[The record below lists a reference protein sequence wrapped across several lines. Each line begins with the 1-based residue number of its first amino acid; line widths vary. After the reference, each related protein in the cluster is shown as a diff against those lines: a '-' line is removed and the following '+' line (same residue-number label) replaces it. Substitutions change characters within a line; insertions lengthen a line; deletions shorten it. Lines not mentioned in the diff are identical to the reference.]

1 MVVAVLVVMVATLCA
16 LVKALVWAGA
26 LADISVEVLVID
38 VLTDVFKAAVTAL
51 DFTMPSPLR
60 EFSC

>member
-1 MVVAVLVVMVATLCA
+1 MVVGVLAAIVVALAVP
-16 LVKALVWAGA
+16 VKALVWAGA

-38 VLTDVFKAAVTAL
+38 VLTDVFKAVMTAL
-51 DFTMPSPLR
+51 DFAMPSPLR

>member
-1 MVVAVLVVMVATLCA
+1 MVVVVLAAIVVALAVP
-16 LVKALVWAGA
+16 VKALVWAGA